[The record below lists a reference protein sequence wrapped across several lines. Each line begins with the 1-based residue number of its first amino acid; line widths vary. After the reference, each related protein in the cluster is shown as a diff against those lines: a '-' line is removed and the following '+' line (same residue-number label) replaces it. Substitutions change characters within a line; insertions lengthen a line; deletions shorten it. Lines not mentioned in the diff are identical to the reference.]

1 MPCSEVNLMCF
12 LISAV
17 NLATSIEAGTRNL
30 WEVKKLVIPENE
42 NKNETYFFL
51 SMSAM
56 LLFGAFCTMTGI
68 LSGYLERIFSA
79 TSFLFS
85 VLFSNVRSKAR
96 KWVREKYQKKKL
108 KAQVWSEEMEDKQS
122 NKSEVQ
128 IRQRKKPSS
137 RSDWKIYLQQKNR
150 TSHQKKE

>member
-1 MPCSEVNLMCF
+1 MCF

-30 WEVKKLVIPENE
+30 LEVKKLVIPENE
-42 NKNETYFFL
+42 NKNATYFFL

-85 VLFSNVRSKAR
+85 GLFSHECFKVRSKEISERKISKKKMKSKKKSEVR
-96 KWVREKYQKKKL
+96 KWRINN
-108 KAQVWSEEMEDKQS
+108 QS
-122 NKSEVQ
+122 NKTEVLNTTK
-128 IRQRKKPSS
+128 KKPSS
-137 RSDWKIYLQQKNR
+137 RSD
-150 TSHQKKE
+150 